1 LQAGALTSVLLV
13 SKKSFNSN
21 FGRYVVVVVV
31 MTMLSIP
38 PVVFVLAVI
47 SIVGAIAIPF
57 GAPQFL
63 YRAVALELSFITLVV
78 VILLGNRLIV
88 NKVPLAKI
96 ALYACIPLA
105 IIVILGNSLASPHVE
120 MMTTFSKPFNAVM
133 LIIGGYV
140 LQGALIGTTI
150 LQLVR
155 TGQGIV
161 QNQKN

>member
-1 LQAGALTSVLLV
+1 
-13 SKKSFNSN
+13 
-21 FGRYVVVVVV
+21 
-31 MTMLSIP
+31 MPSIP
-38 PVVFVLAVI
+38 PVVIMLVVI

-63 YRAVALELSFITLVV
+63 DRAVALELSFIM
-78 VILLGNRLIV
+78 
-88 NKVPLAKI
+88 LAFLMYKGFRK

-105 IIVILGNSLASPHVE
+105 IIIMVGNSLASSHVE
-120 MMTTFSKPFNAVM
+120 MMTTFSKPLNALM

-155 TGQGIV
+155 TRQGIV
-161 QNQKN
+161 QNQKH

>member
-1 LQAGALTSVLLV
+1 MQAGL
-13 SKKSFNSN
+13 FPPP
-21 FGRYVVVVVV
+21 
-31 MTMLSIP
+31 P
-38 PVVFVLAVI
+38 PVVIVLTVI
-47 SIVGAIAIPF
+47 SVVGAIAIPF
-57 GAPQFL
+57 GAPQFID
-63 YRAVALELSFITLVV
+63 RAIALELSFITLAV
-78 VILLGNRLIV
+78 VILLCDRLTVRTI
-88 NKVPLAKI
+88 PLARL

-105 IIVILGNSLASPHVE
+105 IIVMVGNSVASPHIE

-155 TGQGIV
+155 TRQGIV

>member
-1 LQAGALTSVLLV
+1 
-13 SKKSFNSN
+13 
-21 FGRYVVVVVV
+21 
-31 MTMLSIP
+31 MTIPSIP
-38 PVVFVLAVI
+38 PVVIVLVAI
-47 SIVGAIAIPF
+47 SIVGATAIPF
-57 GAPQFL
+57 GDPQFL
-63 YRAVALELSFITLVV
+63 DRAIALELSFITLAVV
-78 VILLGNRLIV
+78 TLLGGRLTV
-88 NKVPLAKI
+88 RGVPLARF

-105 IIVILGNSLASPHVE
+105 IIVMVGNSLASPHVE

-155 TGQGIV
+155 MRQGIV

>member
-1 LQAGALTSVLLV
+1 
-13 SKKSFNSN
+13 
-21 FGRYVVVVVV
+21 
-31 MTMLSIP
+31 MPSIP
-38 PVVFVLAVI
+38 PVVIVLTVI

-63 YRAVALELSFITLVV
+63 DRAIALELSFIALAV
-78 VILLGNRLIV
+78 VILLGDRLTVIEI
-88 NKVPLAKI
+88 PLAKL

-105 IIVILGNSLASPHVE
+105 IIVMIGNSLAPPHVE

-150 LQLVR
+150 LQFVR
-155 TGQGIV
+155 TRQGIV
-161 QNQKN
+161 QNQKY

>member
-1 LQAGALTSVLLV
+1 
-13 SKKSFNSN
+13 
-21 FGRYVVVVVV
+21 
-31 MTMLSIP
+31 MPSIP
-38 PVVFVLAVI
+38 PVVIVLVLI
-47 SIVGAIAIPF
+47 SIVGATAIPF
-57 GAPQFL
+57 GDPQFL
-63 YRAVALELSFITLVV
+63 DRAIALELSFITLAV
-78 VILLGNRLIV
+78 VILLGDRLTV
-88 NKVPLAKI
+88 SKVPLARL

-105 IIVILGNSLASPHVE
+105 ISVMVGNSLASPHVE

-155 TGQGIV
+155 TRQGIV

>member
-1 LQAGALTSVLLV
+1 IKLEAISKVGAL
-13 SKKSFNSN
+13 
-21 FGRYVVVVVV
+21 
-31 MTMLSIP
+31 
-38 PVVFVLAVI
+38 
-47 SIVGAIAIPF
+47 AIPF
-57 GAPQFL
+57 GAPQFHD
-63 YRAVALELSFITLVV
+63 RAIALELSFITLAV
-78 VILLGNRLIV
+78 VILLGDSFIV
-88 NKVPLAKI
+88 NKVPLARI

-105 IIVILGNSLASPHVE
+105 IIVMVGNSLASPHVE

-155 TGQGIV
+155 TRQSIV

>member
-1 LQAGALTSVLLV
+1 
-13 SKKSFNSN
+13 
-21 FGRYVVVVVV
+21 
-31 MTMLSIP
+31 MPSIP
-38 PVVFVLAVI
+38 PVVIMLVVI

-63 YRAVALELSFITLVV
+63 DRAVALELSFIM
-78 VILLGNRLIV
+78 
-88 NKVPLAKI
+88 LAFLTYKGFRK

-105 IIVILGNSLASPHVE
+105 IIIMVGNSLASSHVE
-120 MMTTFSKPFNAVM
+120 MMTTFSKPLNALM

-155 TGQGIV
+155 TRQGIV
-161 QNQKN
+161 

>member
-1 LQAGALTSVLLV
+1 
-13 SKKSFNSN
+13 
-21 FGRYVVVVVV
+21 
-31 MTMLSIP
+31 MTMPSIP
-38 PVVFVLAVI
+38 PVVIALVLI
-47 SIVGAIAIPF
+47 SIVGATAIPF
-57 GAPQFL
+57 GDPQFL
-63 YRAVALELSFITLVV
+63 DRAIALELSFITLAV
-78 VILLGNRLIV
+78 VILLGDRLTV
-88 NKVPLAKI
+88 SKVPLARL

-105 IIVILGNSLASPHVE
+105 ISVMVGNSLASPHVE

-155 TGQGIV
+155 TRQGIV